1 MLDND
6 KTEHIKRELAR
17 LKIQIQVHYE
27 TIEKLQEHI
36 TGSESDR
43 ASNQIDH

>member
-1 MLDND
+1 MLEHN

-17 LKIQIQVHYE
+17 IKIQIQVQYE
-27 TIEKLQEHI
+27 TVEKLQEYI
-36 TGSESDR
+36 AGSESDR